1 MNLRQRVN
9 VMLRRRSAYRAAF
22 LGPDGLPNDAC
33 QTVLAD
39 LVKFCRARESTAV
52 VSRVTGAVDTH
63 ASMLAEG
70 RREVFNRI
78 THYLNLTEA
87 QVHQL
92 LERENDRE

>member
-1 MNLRQRVN
+1 MTLRQRVYL
-9 VMLRRRSAYRAAF
+9 MLRRRSAYRSAF
-22 LGPDGLPNDAC
+22 IGPDGQPNDAC
-33 QTVLAD
+33 QAVLAD
-39 LVKFCRARESTAV
+39 LTKFCRARESTAV
-52 VSRVTGAVDTH
+52 VSRVTGSVDTH

-92 LERENDRE
+92 LERENERE